1 MLKRLFALILALSL
15 CLGLAVSVSAAQMP
29 RLVDAA
35 DLLYDWEEEQIL
47 ERLDQVS
54 RELQVDLVI
63 VTMETT
69 GGYSADAVIEA
80 FYDEYGYGFGSNR
93 DGVCLLVA
101 MAERD
106 YRILANGFGAD
117 AITMSE
123 IYDIGDDVAYYL
135 SDGDYAAA
143 FDTFIDCCI
152 YEIKVEINGVPF
164 NFGMSLLISL
174 AIGFAVAL
182 IATGIMAAKLRSVRT
197 QSAAREYI
205 KPGSMRVKR
214 SADIYLYRTMDRR
227 RKPQESSSGS
237 RSHGGGGGRHV
248 GGGKF

>member
-1 MLKRLFALILALSL
+1 MLKRLFSLILALAL
-15 CLGLAVSVSAAQMP
+15 CLSLAVSVGAAQLP

-63 VTMETT
+63 VTMESL
-69 GGYSADAVIEA
+69 GGYSADGVIEA
-80 FYDEYGYGFGSNR
+80 FYDEYGYGYGINR

-117 AITMSE
+117 AITLSE

-135 SDGDYAAA
+135 TDGDYAEA
-143 FDTFIDCCI
+143 FDTFIDACI
-152 YEIKVEINGVPF
+152 YEIRVQVNGVPF
-164 NFGMSLLISL
+164 NFGLSLLVSL
-174 AIGFAVAL
+174 VIGFVVAL
-182 IATGIMAAKLRSVRT
+182 IATGIMAAKLRSVRG
-197 QSAAREYI
+197 QSAARDYI
-205 KPGSMRVKR
+205 KPGSMHIKR
-214 SADIYLYRTMDRR
+214 SADIFLYRTVDRR
-227 RKPQESSSGS
+227 HKPRDSSSGS